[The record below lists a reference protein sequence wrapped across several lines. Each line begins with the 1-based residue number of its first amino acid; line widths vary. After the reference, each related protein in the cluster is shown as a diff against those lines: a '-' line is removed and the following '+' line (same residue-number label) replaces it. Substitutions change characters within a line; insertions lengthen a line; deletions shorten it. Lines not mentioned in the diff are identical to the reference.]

1 MSTVDGIKGKT
12 TMQSI
17 AITGN
22 LLVNASCVESDVTTE
37 LIAKEIELD
46 YYNLSFPISLCEL
59 KSTWLASF
67 ATKYR
72 DEKEVYI
79 ESLIPY
85 LAEKV
90 GDEVKAKVYNDILAE
105 AVLDADV
112 AKVVVAGALTT
123 GQEAYNNI
131 LTFVNGLSDAF
142 TNKALDYDEYSYYKI
157 HVSTKLWKLLL
168 GYLGDKVTDAFGVQV
183 GGFLIRPNAELTLN
197 EMICSPS
204 KNFLV
209 IFDDSSDLSKVK
221 VINKE
226 WLNKSYIVTGLA
238 FKGSYVDSS
247 EIVISV
253 AV

>member
-1 MSTVDGIKGKT
+1 M
-12 TMQSI
+12 
-17 AITGN
+17 
-22 LLVNASCVESDVTTE
+22 
-37 LIAKEIELD
+37 
-46 YYNLSFPISLCEL
+46 
-59 KSTWLASF
+59 
-67 ATKYR
+67 
-72 DEKEVYI
+72 
-79 ESLIPY
+79 
-85 LAEKV
+85 
-90 GDEVKAKVYNDILAE
+90 AE

-123 GQEAYNNI
+123 GQEAYNNL

-183 GGFLIRPNAELTLN
+183 GGFLIRPNAELSLN
-197 EMICSPS
+197 EMICTPS